1 MQMQAELD
9 SSKGTKGKFCTLVI
23 QWRPCW
29 CRLPLKTPTGERLW
43 YSPVL
48 RRVALTME
56 SAPWGGFLAEEMVS
70 HLLAMLACAVGH
82 DAIAACS
89 ILAALCPANV
99 LYLDSVKSCM
109 AWNR

>member
-9 SSKGTKGKFCTLVI
+9 SSKGTKGKSCTLAI

-48 RRVALTME
+48 RRIALTME
-56 SAPWGGFLAEEMVS
+56 PAPWGGFLAEEMVS
-70 HLLAMLACAVGH
+70 HPIAMLACIVGH
-82 DAIAACS
+82 AAIAAIAACS
-89 ILAALCPANV
+89 ILAALCPA
-99 LYLDSVKSCM
+99 
-109 AWNR
+109 